1 MRTLLAPLLVIAPLL
16 AATPAATAERPVL
29 EKLLSLA
36 GADEAPA
43 VPPVSGVPV
52 ETAGSAPSNTL
63 LCSMSMEYKETVKQ
77 LLVIRLW
84 KELEGDA
91 VVACPGHDPVK
102 LRLQGSGPSIG
113 VGLPNGSPFTSVNE
127 VIAGSLSVRVTA
139 PFVPHHLE
147 GDYVHAGIE
156 IGGIGGGLSPWVN
169 SDASLQMVLYL
180 PGSFNASA
188 GINLQTLRLYLM
200 P

>member
-1 MRTLLAPLLVIAPLL
+1 MRNLLAVLLLC
-16 AATPAATAERPVL
+16 ATPAATAERSAL
-29 EKLLSLA
+29 SALLSLA

-43 VPPVSGVPV
+43 VPPVEGAPAPAA
-52 ETAGSAPSNTL
+52 TSAPSATL

-77 LLVIRLW
+77 LLIIRLW

-91 VVACPGHDPVK
+91 VVSCPGHDPVK
-102 LRLQGSGPSIG
+102 LRMQGSGPSLGI
-113 VGLPNGSPFTSVNE
+113 GLPNGSPFVSVNE

-147 GDYVHAGIE
+147 GDYVHAGLE
-156 IGGIGGGLSPWVN
+156 IGGVGAGLSPWVN

>member
-1 MRTLLAPLLVIAPLL
+1 MRTLLAAVLFL
-16 AATPAATAERPVL
+16 ATPAATAERSAL
-29 EKLLSLA
+29 ESLLSLA

-43 VPPVSGVPV
+43 VPAVPGGPAP
-52 ETAGSAPSNTL
+52 AGSAPSGTL
-63 LCSMSMEYKETVKQ
+63 LCAMSMEYKETVKQ
-77 LLVIRLW
+77 LLIIRVW

-91 VVACPGHDPVK
+91 VVTCPGHDPVK
-102 LRLQGSGPSIG
+102 LRLQGSGPSLG

-156 IGGIGGGLSPWVN
+156 VGGIGGGLSPWVN
-169 SDASLQMVLYL
+169 SDASLQMVIYL

-188 GINLQTLRLYLM
+188 GVNLQTLRLYLM

>member
-1 MRTLLAPLLVIAPLL
+1 MRTLLAAVLFL
-16 AATPAATAERPVL
+16 ATPAATAERSAL
-29 EKLLSLA
+29 ESLLSLA

-43 VPPVSGVPV
+43 VPPVDGAAAPA
-52 ETAGSAPSNTL
+52 AGAPPGTL

-77 LLVIRLW
+77 LLIIRVW

-91 VVACPGHDPVK
+91 VVTCPGFEPVR

-156 IGGIGGGLSPWVN
+156 VGGIGGGLSPWVN
-169 SDASLQMVLYL
+169 SDASLQMVIYL

-188 GINLQTLRLYLM
+188 GVNLQTLRLYLM